1 VLFTQ
6 SGHPGTLNQCPL
18 LGAKRTSGWRAL
30 SIISVLSASR
40 DRADERA
47 GDPLHSGR
55 VKAKAFGNP
64 AYTFTGALTLVQGG
78 PDSLLKA
85 RRELPPQLLTLI
97 SQLDGTL
104 AY

>member
-1 VLFTQ
+1 
-6 SGHPGTLNQCPL
+6 
-18 LGAKRTSGWRAL
+18 
-30 SIISVLSASR
+30 VLSASR

-55 VKAKAFGNP
+55 VNAKAFGNP
-64 AYTFTGALTLVQGG
+64 AYTFTGALTLGSGRSGFASQ
-78 PDSLLKA
+78 A

>member
-1 VLFTQ
+1 MHRK
-6 SGHPGTLNQCPL
+6 GHAGTRDQQRHQDNHGCCFICAP
-18 LGAKRTSGWRAL
+18 
-30 SIISVLSASR
+30 SR
-40 DRADERA
+40 GGADERA

-55 VKAKAFGNP
+55 VNAKTLGNP
-64 AYTFTGALTLVQGG
+64 AYTFTGALTLVQGD